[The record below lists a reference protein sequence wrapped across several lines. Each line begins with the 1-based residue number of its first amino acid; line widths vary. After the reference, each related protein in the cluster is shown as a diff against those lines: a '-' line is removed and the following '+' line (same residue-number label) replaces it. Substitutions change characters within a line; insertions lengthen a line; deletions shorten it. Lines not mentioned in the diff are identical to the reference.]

1 MDLTNSGSFDKIPL
15 AEPGGFLLF
24 FILRRRNHAV
34 RTPRFLTV
42 SEWESLR
49 QEHFLSDYVTFD
61 QSFRRGVFYLPKKRI
76 LIIEDEKQIAR
87 FLELELNHE
96 GYEVRLAAD
105 GRAGLQYLRENIC
118 ELVLLDIMLPEING
132 FEVCRRVRQFSNL
145 PVIMLTARDEVT
157 SKVMG
162 LDCGADDY
170 ITKPFAIEELLARIR
185 VVLRRNGGAANSKLL
200 LTADLEMNSATR
212 QVKRAAKPIE
222 LTKKEYD
229 LLEYFLLNKNIVLTR
244 EQLLDKVWG
253 YEFCGETNIVDVYIK
268 YLRAKIDEPFP
279 VKLIQTVRGV
289 GYMLKEEPA

>member
-1 MDLTNSGSFDKIPL
+1 M
-15 AEPGGFLLF
+15 
-24 FILRRRNHAV
+24 
-34 RTPRFLTV
+34 
-42 SEWESLR
+42 
-49 QEHFLSDYVTFD
+49 
-61 QSFRRGVFYLPKKRI
+61 PKKRI